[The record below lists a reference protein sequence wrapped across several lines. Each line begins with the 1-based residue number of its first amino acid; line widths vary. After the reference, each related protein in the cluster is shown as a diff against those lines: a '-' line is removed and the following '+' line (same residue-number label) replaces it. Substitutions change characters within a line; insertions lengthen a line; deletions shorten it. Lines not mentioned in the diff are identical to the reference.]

1 MGSRN
6 DDDEGFVR
14 VRCPVPGSSTRSHGR
29 GLPLLVGSVDG
40 GFAAVMAQVRRPVPF
55 RTRKL
60 RPGAAMVLHSEG
72 CGRVARRRI
81 QTCLAGSPDGDP
93 AFFVARGRG
102 TDVVVECVG
111 EVIEVLFPPDQNRRS
126 HTGSWGLS
134 GVCKFVESLP
144 DDPFAAGGIS
154 TGIVDQYED
163 SVI

>member
-14 VRCPVPGSSTRSHGR
+14 VRCPVPGPSTRSHGR

-81 QTCLAGSPDGDP
+81 QTCW
-93 AFFVARGRG
+93 RGPLMG
-102 TDVVVECVG
+102 
-111 EVIEVLFPPDQNRRS
+111 IPPFLFPGRVVP
-126 HTGSWGLS
+126 
-134 GVCKFVESLP
+134 
-144 DDPFAAGGIS
+144 
-154 TGIVDQYED
+154 GIVRAGPVGFA
-163 SVI
+163 SVGPMAGVWRSRA

>member
-93 AFFVARGRG
+93 AFFCFRG
-102 TDVVVECVG
+102 
-111 EVIEVLFPPDQNRRS
+111 VLFR
-126 HTGSWGLS
+126 GSFARGLS
-134 GVCKFVESLP
+134 GLRPSVPWPGVAFPRVIGKTC
-144 DDPFAAGGIS
+144 PFPVVGAGRVRRVGPLRRAQGGS
-154 TGIVDQYED
+154 CAVHGTER
-163 SVI
+163 